1 MVVVVVEVVDVVV
14 EVVDVEDVVDVV
26 DVAAD
31 SDEHAEITNA
41 TPRPMA
47 TTVERRRSVV
57 IPPT

>member
-1 MVVVVVEVVDVVV
+1 MVTALVVEDFAGADTV
-14 EVVDVEDVVDVV
+14 EEDVV
-26 DVAAD
+26 DVAAG